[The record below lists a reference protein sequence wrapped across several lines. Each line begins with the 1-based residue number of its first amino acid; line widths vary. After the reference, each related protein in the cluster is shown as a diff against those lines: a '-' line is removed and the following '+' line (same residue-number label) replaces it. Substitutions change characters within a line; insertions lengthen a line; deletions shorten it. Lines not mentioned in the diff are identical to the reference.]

1 MPDDG
6 SQLRKIMTSMTQSC
20 ACVCVTPSFRDG
32 RQRPP
37 TQLALNSFY
46 SLLPFRFLLSYP
58 WTVLLLRFSF
68 TLRFLWIYIIFQKP
82 PSPPFLKKLCF
93 FFLSR
98 DFFLFWLL
106 STTLLLRGFFH
117 GSSPILLSIFLSFQS
132 FEVSSI
138 FFIAFYFRNIPC
150 FSKLRLIATRFFR
163 SRMQRGDRVTSSP
176 FAHLFACHLAQRTLP
191 KMYCSI
197 VRPPLS

>member
-1 MPDDG
+1 M
-6 SQLRKIMTSMTQSC
+6 RVRN
-20 ACVCVTPSFRDG
+20 A
-32 RQRPP
+32 
-37 TQLALNSFY
+37 
-46 SLLPFRFLLSYP
+46 LLPWRPSTSTDAARFELFL
-58 WTVLLLRFSF
+58 FSSSISIPP
-68 TLRFLWIYIIFQKP
+68 FLPLNRSSFEIQFHASFSLDLYNFSKAF
-82 PSPPFLKKLCF
+82 SPPFLKKLCF